1 MILAF
6 NPPIEIPLE
15 NLSIAQK
22 WQVFD
27 WLKKDLSVNENG
39 SQDWHFDILEERER
53 RLASGEAQL
62 MELDDFIS
70 QMRQT
75 MP

>member
-1 MILAF
+1 MTLAS

-15 NLSIAQK
+15 SLSIAQK

-27 WLKKDLSVNENG
+27 WLKNDLAASETG
-39 SQDWHFDILEERER
+39 PQEWHFELLAEREK
-53 RLASGEAQL
+53 RLASGESRL
-62 MELDDFIS
+62 MELDDFIDA
-70 QMRQT
+70 MRQT